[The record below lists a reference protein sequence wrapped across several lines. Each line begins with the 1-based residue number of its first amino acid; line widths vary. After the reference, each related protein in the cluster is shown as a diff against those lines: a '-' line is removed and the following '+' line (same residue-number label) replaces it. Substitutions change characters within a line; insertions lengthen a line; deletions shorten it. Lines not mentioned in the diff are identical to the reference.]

1 MKWSH
6 TLAPSSKTDGI
17 KMSFMIHFYP
27 SGGTNNKHTWFNGH
41 WYEIFKA
48 SFTKFVT
55 FTYRT
60 SIASDLEI
68 HWRRRPSSEHL
79 KWPDWVLRGIL
90 TQDIFCTTENL
101 WEVSNNP
108 LILLPKFNAN
118 YIAEQKV
125 YGCYNIWWPIWHFL
139 QGPVKTPGR
148 GQTHHIRRWISTK
161 IVAITFINR

>member
-48 SFTKFVT
+48 SFTKLVT
-55 FTYRT
+55 YTYRT
-60 SIASDLEI
+60 SIVRDLEI
-68 HWRRRPSSEHL
+68 HWRRRPSEHL
-79 KWPDWVLRGIL
+79 KWPDWTRVLCGIL
-90 TQDIFCTTENL
+90 TQDILCTTENL
-101 WEVSNNP
+101 WDVSNNP

-118 YIAEQKV
+118 YIVEQKV

-139 QGPVKTPGR
+139 QGPVKTPDR
-148 GQTHHIRRWISTK
+148 GQTHQK
-161 IVAITFINR
+161 VNIT